1 MSRYGISAT
10 GLFTAEV
17 WRRAGLDQA
26 ELFGTGTGRFMHACF
41 RLFARATGP
50 TLPDFLRRHDQ
61 NLLWRHRTLTGWLV
75 SNSPDIVVEL
85 ACGYSPRGISLA
97 KRMPSLQYYDTDL
110 SHVIAR
116 KLSRMRTTTLPT
128 NYHTQS
134 LNALRPHILETI
146 LPNREAPVPNTA
158 AVISEGLLLYLPP
171 QQRET
176 LWKNVLE
183 FLRRFRSGYYSFEIY
198 PANGFLEVGRVGQW
212 YAKALSLLTGTDVLA
227 NLFVNVDA
235 ALAAICAIGFT
246 DARVVATN
254 KPSNGAAAQ
263 CAVLEAAYR
272 G

>member
-1 MSRYGISAT
+1 
-10 GLFTAEV
+10 
-17 WRRAGLDQA
+17 
-26 ELFGTGTGRFMHACF
+26 
-41 RLFARATGP
+41 
-50 TLPDFLRRHDQ
+50 
-61 NLLWRHRTLTGWLV
+61 
-75 SNSPDIVVEL
+75 
-85 ACGYSPRGISLA
+85 
-97 KRMPSLQYYDTDL
+97 
-110 SHVIAR
+110 
-116 KLSRMRTTTLPT
+116 MRTTTLPT

-146 LPNREAPVPNTA
+146 LPNREAPAPNTA
-158 AVISEGLLLYLPP
+158 AVISEGLLLYLSP
-171 QQRET
+171 QQREA

-235 ALAAICAIGFT
+235 ALTAICAIGFT

-263 CAVLEAAYR
+263 CAVIEATYR